1 MLRALNRELLRFLE
15 TGFKASGKAA
25 MKRLKERSPE
35 KFARLGI
42 VLSDSDEEKNDE
54 EEHDDH

>member
-1 MLRALNRELLRFLE
+1 MRFLE
-15 TGFKASGKAA
+15 AGFKASGKAA

>member
-1 MLRALNRELLRFLE
+1 MRFLE
-15 TGFKASGKAA
+15 AGFKARGRAVF
-25 MKRLKERSPE
+25 KRMKERSPE
-35 KFARLGI
+35 RFARLGI